1 MALKRSEARRLAVRS
16 LFLQVLL
23 NYHTMQGGGY
33 LFALW
38 PWLRQTDP
46 SGKRALA
53 SASYLNAHPVL
64 AALAIGAMRRRIE
77 DGDVEKDPEAFAE
90 WQTALCGPLGVVGD
104 TLIWDRWKPLLFSLV
119 VLVMI
124 CFPTLTVWII
134 TAAACLLLYNV
145 PLYYLRLWGVR
156 EGYKLGTD
164 VLTIVNYPAFARARK
179 VLTIIGA
186 FVTGALF
193 AAGFMRSVSETL
205 ITGGQFLLAFS
216 ITLLGVRRRWSIA
229 WTLLV
234 ALLAVFIL
242 PQFIR

>member
-1 MALKRSEARRLAVRS
+1 MALMHSEARRLAIRS
-16 LFLQVLL
+16 LLLQVLL

-64 AALAIGAMRRRIE
+64 AALAIGAMRRRLE
-77 DGDVEKDPEAFAE
+77 DGDVEKDPQGFAE

-104 TLIWDRWKPLLFSLV
+104 TLIWDRWKPLLFSLA
-119 VLVMI
+119 VLVMV
-124 CFPTLTVWII
+124 CFPTLNVWLV
-134 TAAACLLLYNV
+134 TATLCLLLYNI

-156 EGYKLGTD
+156 EGYRLGAD
-164 VLTIVNYPAFARARK
+164 VLSVVNRPAFARARRI
-179 VLTIIGA
+179 LSFIGA

-216 ITLLGVRRRWSIA
+216 IALIGVRRRWNIA

-234 ALLAVFIL
+234 TLLAVFIL